1 MDAQVGITR
10 RRFIA
15 TTTAAAAGFTIV
27 PRHVLGGPG
36 CVAPSDKVNVALIGA
51 GGQGR
56 ANARALFEEPNVA
69 LRSGKVLE
77 WEAASATATTVAEA
91 RPFIEGSYRR
101 GWELAAVA
109 AAPPPLTLQLYR
121 YILMFSV

>member
-1 MDAQVGITR
+1 MRGFYDSPPAPTEIHMDAQLGITR

-36 CVAPSDKVNVALIGA
+36 FVAPSDKVNVALIGA

-56 ANARALFEEPNVA
+56 TNARALFEEPTVA

-77 WEAASATATTVAEA
+77 WEAASATATNVAEA
-91 RPFIEGSYRR
+91 QAFIESSYRR
-101 GWELAAVA
+101 G
-109 AAPPPLTLQLYR
+109 
-121 YILMFSV
+121 